1 MENEVKN
8 VSVVT
13 NNDLRTDL
21 VNVYNELRNGSINK
35 GTAKE
40 IANVAGKIL
49 SSAKTQLDYNKW
61 VKNESKIDFFE

>member
-8 VSVVT
+8 VTVVT

-21 VNVYNELRNGSINK
+21 VNVYNELRNGTINK

>member
-1 MENEVKN
+1 MEQQVKI
-8 VSVVT
+8 SVVT
-13 NNDLRTDL
+13 NNELRADLM
-21 VNVYNELRNGSINK
+21 NVYNELRNGEINK

>member
-1 MENEVKN
+1 MEEIKIN
-8 VSVVT
+8 VVT
-13 NNDLRTDL
+13 NNELRSDLTK
-21 VNVYNELRNGSINK
+21 VYNELRNGEINK

-61 VKNESKIDFFE
+61 VKNESKIDFFD

>member
-1 MENEVKN
+1 MENQIN
-8 VSVVT
+8 VVT
-13 NNDLRTDL
+13 NNELRADLMK
-21 VNVYNELRNGSINK
+21 VYNELRNGEINK

>member
-1 MENEVKN
+1 MDEKDLI
-8 VSVVT
+8 VSVST
-13 NNDLRTDL
+13 NNGLRADLMRVYNDLR
-21 VNVYNELRNGSINK
+21 NGNINK

-49 SSAKTQLDYNKW
+49 GSAKTQLDYNKW

>member
-1 MENEVKN
+1 MENQIN
-8 VSVVT
+8 VVT
-13 NNDLRTDL
+13 NNELRADLMK
-21 VNVYNELRNGSINK
+21 VYNELRNGEINK

-40 IANVAGKIL
+40 IANVAVKIL

>member
-1 MENEVKN
+1 MKNEVKN
-8 VSVVT
+8 VTVVT

-21 VNVYNELRNGSINK
+21 VNVYNELRNGTINK

>member
-1 MENEVKN
+1 MEEIKIN
-8 VSVVT
+8 VVT
-13 NNDLRTDL
+13 NNELRADLM
-21 VNVYNELRNGSINK
+21 NVYNELRNGEINK

>member
-1 MENEVKN
+1 MEEQIKIN
-8 VSVVT
+8 VIT
-13 NNDLRTDL
+13 NNELRNDLMK
-21 VNVYNELRNGSINK
+21 VYNELRNGDINK

-61 VKNESKIDFFE
+61 VKNESRIDFFE

>member
-1 MENEVKN
+1 MKNEVKN
-8 VSVVT
+8 VTVVT

-21 VNVYNELRNGSINK
+21 VNVYNELRNGTINK

-49 SSAKTQLDYNKW
+49 SS
-61 VKNESKIDFFE
+61 